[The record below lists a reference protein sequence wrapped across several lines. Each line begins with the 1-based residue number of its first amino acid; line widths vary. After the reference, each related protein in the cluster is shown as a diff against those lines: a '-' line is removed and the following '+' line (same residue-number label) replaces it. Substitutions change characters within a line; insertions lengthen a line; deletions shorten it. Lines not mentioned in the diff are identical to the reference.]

1 MTAQDVVGQPFIINN
16 KQVDQFGYKALLIKN
31 TNNSKAQFNFTTYLQ
46 RFSLFEGMFSKF
58 MYVEGQIFDGATFV
72 KTVGIQAG
80 DIIKIDLFKQPEDSL
95 DNIISGEFYIESV
108 SGSTKLV
115 SGKGE
120 IFTFRAVSKIGFM
133 ALKSKIKRSFNG
145 KASEIIQQICDKF
158 FDLEPGKVSANNIE
172 ETFGVL
178 NISASSLHPF
188 DVIERINSQAVSPAN
203 KAGDNNFFFYETR
216 QGVVYKSLRKIVQDA
231 NTFNYIIPADKN
243 RSEESKDQD
252 YFRILEIEVKTTD
265 NQGQKVKE
273 GVLENQTLTFDFI
286 LRKIEKKTFKLKDNF
301 KDILLMGENLKF
313 DMDEIDNLVGD
324 EQRTT
329 DEEQN
334 VFPRCSSKS
343 YDQQED
349 FISLKRGPSQAQ
361 YQLMNQT
368 VISCRVLGNPK
379 IKPGDIIELKA
390 AQANPSD
397 IEQRDPFLNGKF
409 LVGSVKH
416 VVIDAGTYET
426 VVDLFKDGYEL
437 DISNFRRDTNSNL
450 VKQRQ

>member
-72 KTVGIQAG
+72 KTVGLQAG

-95 DNIISGEFYIESV
+95 DDIISGEFYIESV

-178 NISASSLHPF
+178 NISASSLQPF

-252 YFRILEIEVKTTD
+252 YFRILEFEVKTTD
-265 NQGQKVKE
+265 NESQKVEE

-286 LRKIEKKTFKLKDNF
+286 SRKIEKKTFKLF
-301 KDILLMGENLKF
+301 KSEETNLPVLAKSIISASKEGLLFPCQDKLLLITELQPEGKRKMHFKEFLAGNTIENWQ
-313 DMDEIDNLVGD
+313 IDTYKL
-324 EQRTT
+324 
-329 DEEQN
+329 DEE
-334 VFPRCSSKS
+334 
-343 YDQQED
+343 
-349 FISLKRGPSQAQ
+349 
-361 YQLMNQT
+361 
-368 VISCRVLGNPK
+368 
-379 IKPGDIIELKA
+379 
-390 AQANPSD
+390 
-397 IEQRDPFLNGKF
+397 
-409 LVGSVKH
+409 
-416 VVIDAGTYET
+416 
-426 VVDLFKDGYEL
+426 
-437 DISNFRRDTNSNL
+437 
-450 VKQRQ
+450 

>member
-1 MTAQDVVGQPFIINN
+1 MIAQDVVAQPFIINN

-58 MYVEGQIFDGATFV
+58 MYVEGQIFDGAGFV
-72 KTVGIQAG
+72 KTIGIQAG
-80 DIIKIDLFKQPEDSL
+80 DIIRIDLFKQPEDSL
-95 DNIISGEFYIESV
+95 DDIISGEFYIESV
-108 SGSTKLV
+108 SGSTRLV

-133 ALKSKIKRSFNG
+133 ALKTKIKRSFNG

-178 NISASSLHPF
+178 NISASSLQPF

-243 RSEESKDQD
+243 RSEESEDLD
-252 YFRILEIEVKTTD
+252 YFRILEFEVKTTD
-265 NQGQKVKE
+265 NHNQKLKE

-286 LRKIEKKTFKLKDNF
+286 SRKIEKKTFKLKDSY

-324 EQRTT
+324 DQRTT

-343 YDQQED
+343 YDQPED
-349 FISLKRGPSQAQ
+349 FITLKRGPTQAQ

-390 AQANPSD
+390 AQADPSD

-416 VVIDAGTYET
+416 IVIDAGTYET
-426 VVDLFKDGYEL
+426 IIDLFKDGYEL

-450 VKQRQ
+450 IKQRQ

>member
-72 KTVGIQAG
+72 KTVGLQAG

-95 DNIISGEFYIESV
+95 DDIISGEFYIESV

-252 YFRILEIEVKTTD
+252 YFRILELEVKTTD
-265 NQGQKVKE
+265 NESQKVEE

-286 LRKIEKKTFKLKDNF
+286 SRKIEKKTFKLKDNF

-416 VVIDAGTYET
+416 VVLDAGTYET

-437 DISNFRRDTNSNL
+437 DISNFRRDTHSNL
-450 VKQRQ
+450 IKQRQ

>member
-1 MTAQDVVGQPFIINN
+1 MIAQDVVAQPFIINN

-58 MYVEGQIFDGATFV
+58 MYVEGQIFDGAGFV
-72 KTVGIQAG
+72 KTIGIQAG
-80 DIIKIDLFKQPEDSL
+80 DIIRIDLFKQPEDSL
-95 DNIISGEFYIESV
+95 DDIISGEFYIESV
-108 SGSTKLV
+108 SGSTRLV

-133 ALKSKIKRSFNG
+133 ALKTKIKRSFNG

-178 NISASSLHPF
+178 NISASSLQPF

-243 RSEESKDQD
+243 RSEESEDLD
-252 YFRILEIEVKTTD
+252 YFRILEFEVKTTD
-265 NQGQKVKE
+265 NHNQKLKE

-286 LRKIEKKTFKLKDNF
+286 SRKIEKKTFKLKDSY

-343 YDQQED
+343 YDQPED
-349 FISLKRGPSQAQ
+349 FITLKRGPTQAQ

-390 AQANPSD
+390 AQADPSD

-416 VVIDAGTYET
+416 IVIDAGTYET
-426 VVDLFKDGYEL
+426 IIDLFKDGYEL

-450 VKQRQ
+450 IKQRQ

>member
-72 KTVGIQAG
+72 KTVGLQAG

-95 DNIISGEFYIESV
+95 DDIISGEFYIESV

-172 ETFGVL
+172 ETFGFL

-286 LRKIEKKTFKLKDNF
+286 SRKIEKKTFKLKDNF

-416 VVIDAGTYET
+416 VVLDAGTYET

-450 VKQRQ
+450 IKQRQ

>member
-1 MTAQDVVGQPFIINN
+1 MTAQDIVGQPFIINN

-72 KTVGIQAG
+72 KTVGLQAG

-95 DNIISGEFYIESV
+95 DDIISGEFYIESV

-265 NQGQKVKE
+265 NQSQKIEE

-409 LVGSVKH
+409 LVGSVMH

-450 VKQRQ
+450 IKQRQ

>member
-72 KTVGIQAG
+72 KTVGLQAG

-95 DNIISGEFYIESV
+95 DDIISGEFYIESV

-286 LRKIEKKTFKLKDNF
+286 SRKIEKKTFKLKDNF

-416 VVIDAGTYET
+416 VVLDAGTYET

-450 VKQRQ
+450 IKQRQ